1 MGYTYQYPRPA
12 VTVDIILYTTETI
25 PRILLIK
32 RKNEP
37 YKNKWALP
45 GGFMDEH
52 ETLEKAAERELFEE
66 TNLKEVSLKQFK
78 TYSDPTRDPR
88 GRTITTVFWTII
100 NKENIQK
107 TQPGDDA
114 SEAAWFSSNN
124 LPPLAFDHNNIISE
138 FITFLNY

>member
-114 SEAAWFSSNN
+114 SEAAWFSANN